1 MDCWIFWTRF
11 KLRSEKI
18 SKPRWQLQQV
28 MKRIKMTDRVDNET
42 KEARLFLS
50 QSNCKESEG
59 NNTNVAFLRAHMA
72 KMVTRLIIKYYHE
85 LEGHQMG
92 LNYTIN
98 HVREKYLVV
107 HVRKQVKRAI
117 MRECFARDDFDQS
130 QLTSKWRRYP
140 RLDCSKPPD
149 LSRAVQLTLKDLS

>member
-1 MDCWIFWTRF
+1 MSRKNYRTSTCDGSMDCWIFWTRF

-28 MKRIKMTDRVDNET
+28 MKRIKMADRVDNET

-72 KMVTRLIIKYYHE
+72 KMVTWSMQTK
-85 LEGHQMG
+85 
-92 LNYTIN
+92 
-98 HVREKYLVV
+98 
-107 HVRKQVKRAI
+107 
-117 MRECFARDDFDQS
+117 S
-130 QLTSKWRRYP
+130 
-140 RLDCSKPPD
+140 
-149 LSRAVQLTLKDLS
+149 LSRFESQSFRATRKIMSRGEQRFPVVWMCGCCCGSKVV